1 MRNATKTAVVAVS
14 AIAAV
19 LAVAIAAYA
28 GAGTLRGTLTASP
41 SGSGHYGDELTIS
54 PSMNTTGY
62 PGDTVD
68 LQYLAADNTWQKY
81 GESLSLEETTDPNP
95 VTGLTTIGP
104 LQFVLD
110 GSLDYPAVVRA
121 VFVPK
126 ASAEGTCASDPI
138 WIRAYKNA
146 RTSTFVSGPS
156 VVKANVNA
164 EYLGTVAPVSGAGKM
179 RVTVQRLPSGAK
191 QTYTV
196 ETDESG
202 IAAFNFKHGLK
213 GRYRIWMKFLGN
225 QFGAAS
231 STGVKTLT
239 VK

>member
-19 LAVAIAAYA
+19 LAVTIAAYA
-28 GAGTLRGTLTASP
+28 GAGTLQGTLTVSP
-41 SGSGHYGDELTIS
+41 SGGGHYGDELTIS

-95 VTGLTTIGP
+95 ATGLTTIGP
-104 LQFVLD
+104 LAFVLD

-138 WIRAYKNA
+138 WIRMYKNP
-146 RTSTFVSGPS
+146 RTHVLVSGPNT
-156 VVKANVNA
+156 VKSR
-164 EYLGTVAPVSGAGKM
+164 VAAVYSGAVTPVSGVGKV
-179 RVTVQRLPSGAK
+179 RVTVKRLSNGSTK
-191 QTYTV
+191 TYLV

-202 IAAFNFKHGLK
+202 IATFSFKQIAK
-213 GRYRIWMKFLGN
+213 GRYRIYEKFIGN
-225 QFGAAS
+225 RFGGS
-231 STGVKTLT
+231 SDTGVKTVT
-239 VK
+239 VN